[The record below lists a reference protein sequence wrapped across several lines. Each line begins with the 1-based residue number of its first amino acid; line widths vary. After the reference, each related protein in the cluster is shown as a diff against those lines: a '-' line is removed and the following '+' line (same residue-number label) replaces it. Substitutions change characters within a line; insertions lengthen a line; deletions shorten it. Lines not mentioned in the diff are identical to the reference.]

1 MQLNVIEAHRYTTL
15 KREEKMTKDI
25 QETITQ
31 IVAKTLLLN
40 GITAKPSPDTSLIDS
55 GMIDSLSVV
64 TFVGQLEKEFDITI
78 LMTDMTLENFD
89 NIQLI
94 SELVRSK
101 RAEV

>member
-1 MQLNVIEAHRYTTL
+1 
-15 KREEKMTKDI
+15 MTKDI

-31 IVAKTLLLN
+31 FVTEILLQR

-64 TFVGQLEKEFDITI
+64 TFVGQLEVAFDITI
-78 LMTDMTLENFD
+78 SMADMTLDNFD

-94 SELVRSK
+94 CDLVRSK
-101 RAEV
+101 RPVE

>member
-1 MQLNVIEAHRYTTL
+1 
-15 KREEKMTKDI
+15 MTKDI

-31 IVAKTLLLN
+31 FVTEILLQR

-55 GMIDSLSVV
+55 GLIDSLSVV
-64 TFVGQLEKEFDITI
+64 TFVGQLEVAFDITI
-78 LMTDMTLENFD
+78 SMADMTLDNFD

-94 SELVRSK
+94 CELVRSK